1 MGGGNNSKNPF
12 LPNFNM
18 HLLPIQPLTRLF
30 LKTPLVPEFG
40 GLKILFPDLRRVV
53 DLGRVVS
60 DPDTKLDSE
69 AGSDHQN
76 NRKCH
81 CRCIMDSL
89 SLFLAAKRSFINH
102 SRKKGGKKVSLS
114 EAITFT
120 IYIYI

>member
-18 HLLPIQPLTRLF
+18 HLLPIIPLTRLL

-69 AGSDHQN
+69 AGSDRQEQSE
-76 NRKCH
+76 
-81 CRCIMDSL
+81 MSL
-89 SLFLAAKRSFINH
+89 SLYYGQFVIVFVCKTQLYKPLKEERREESKSVQSHYLHN
-102 SRKKGGKKVSLS
+102 
-114 EAITFT
+114 
-120 IYIYI
+120 IYI